1 LIARSRIRLTDANA
15 AEMLP
20 GDGLISGRLAFD
32 VSAEGTGMSAG
43 ALIGSL
49 EGGGRF
55 TLENGKLGRLDPAAF
70 EAVIRAVDRGLP
82 IDAISVREKIDS
94 ALASGGFAIAR
105 AAGSIVINAGQAR
118 LSNTTARAQGADL
131 AVGGSVDLADGTLE
145 ARVLLFGTGGAS
157 SPVGARPEIT
167 IALRGPISAPRR
179 TIDAAALANW
189 LALRAVEQQSKKL
202 DALEGRE
209 PSPPPAAPAVNSNA
223 QPAPN

>member
-1 LIARSRIRLTDANA
+1 
-15 AEMLP
+15 
-20 GDGLISGRLAFD
+20 
-32 VSAEGTGMSAG
+32 
-43 ALIGSL
+43 
-49 EGGGRF
+49 
-55 TLENGKLGRLDPAAF
+55 
-70 EAVIRAVDRGLP
+70 
-82 IDAISVREKIDS
+82 
-94 ALASGGFAIAR
+94 
-105 AAGSIVINAGQAR
+105 VINAGQAR

-145 ARVLLFGTGGAS
+145 ARLLLFGTGDAS